1 MSAFLNVRSWSATP
15 GWCCRRDTKC
25 SLLFL
30 PICSQWNYCKRLL
43 PPSPRWASLSPLVHQ
58 QCRVLKA
65 ESGCGC
71 WYQLLAGK
79 KSRHH
84 NLHMPCRMQFTGIS
98 CAAGDNVYSECD
110 LVVRKLLWLRMMNKQ
125 GADDANMALAARDTF
140 VQVCLMGQCPDGKP
154 GVPSVELAQEVCAP
168 LALLPLDPSTCAFV
182 GSHTVDYSS
191 VASGYGVH
199 LTACK
204 HGHALLGYNCKIQLP
219 RQS

>member
-1 MSAFLNVRSWSATP
+1 MVCYPWLVLQAGYQV
-15 GWCCRRDTKC
+15 
-25 SLLFL
+25 L
-30 PICSQWNYCKRLL
+30 PSL
-43 PPSPRWASLSPLVHQ
+43 PPHLQPVELLQKAAASLTKVGQPVSIVHQ

-71 WYQLLAGK
+71 WYQLLASK

-84 NLHMPCRMQFTGIS
+84 NLHMPCRMQFTGVN

-110 LVVRKLLWLRMMNKQ
+110 LVVRKLLWLRVMKQQ

-140 VQVCLMGQCPDGKP
+140 VQVCLMGQRPDGKP

-182 GSHTVDYSS
+182 GSHTVDYLR

-199 LTACK
+199 LTGWLTHC
-204 HGHALLGYNCKIQLP
+204 
-219 RQS
+219 